1 MDQNQR
7 RADSARGQILAGVV
21 ILLAILLI
29 IVPAIVKWVQTDM
42 KMSVKNRQS
51 TTAFNL
57 AEAAVDRGVWKLA
70 STTSTW
76 VAAAAGTAIAGYN
89 FDTTYTDVPGGS
101 YRIQFS
107 AVSGGWVQIWG
118 EGRDALSRE
127 TRSIK
132 AVYKNT
138 SAPGALMTGGTLTEA
153 GSAIVHW
160 GPMLAQNN
168 INITGNG
175 LNHHYPRKLSKQ
187 VVLPYDTNGL
197 TPPNTDNLEWWSGFA
212 VPSLPV
218 LDFTTLRSSAAAT
231 NTVNC
236 NGNWNAT
243 NNQIHCDSNLS
254 SCVNC
259 VANFMGNTVSVTN
272 SHHNLVYTYTND
284 ASVSDNRSNSNYVW
298 YWDNNVNVFNPQIKG
313 TIIVR
318 GNLSTPA
325 NGDDWYGK
333 NGYINNDVNVA
344 VPVNAWLEY
353 QKTKVNAN
361 ANAVN
366 QFPADNGANH
376 SLTANYV
383 IGSCGTTCEASASGN
398 DLGSYGFLYAG
409 GSINFGADAAWD
421 IYGAVWAVNNW
432 NASGNNLVFYDNNLL
447 LPMLNVVLVRQSW
460 NEVPSSTQAW
470 N

>member
-236 NGNWNAT
+236 NGQWNAT

-259 VANFMGNTVSVTN
+259 VVNFEGNTVSVTN
-272 SHHNLVYTYTND
+272 SHHNLVYTYTDD

-298 YWDNNVNVFNPQIKG
+298 YWDNNVNILNPQVMG

-318 GNLSTPA
+318 GNLST
-325 NGDDWYGK
+325 NGSDWYGPY
-333 NGYINNDVNVA
+333 GYINNNVNVA

-353 QKTKVNAN
+353 QKIKVNAN
-361 ANAVN
+361 ANAQN

-376 SLTANYV
+376 SLLANYV
-383 IGSCGTTCEASASGN
+383 IGACGSTCEGSASGN
-398 DLGSYGFLYAG
+398 DLGFYGFIYVG
-409 GSINFGADAAWD
+409 QDVNFQGDAD
-421 IYGAVWAVNNW
+421 IVGAVWVVGNW
-432 NASGNNLVFYDNNLL
+432 SAAGNNLIFYEDNLL

-460 NEVPSSTQAW
+460 QEVSPGTQAW